1 MTERWEWISYDGQKL
16 YFLRTWKGFLGENR
30 DDYEIVTL
38 SRRIYKRI
46 FILLTINIII
56 SMFHNLVD
64 NDLYNSQNQENWV
77 IYDEGENGNSNFFET
92 WN

>member
-1 MTERWEWISYDGQKL
+1 
-16 YFLRTWKGFLGENR
+16 
-30 DDYEIVTL
+30 
-38 SRRIYKRI
+38 
-46 FILLTINIII
+46 
-56 SMFHNLVD
+56 MFHNLVD